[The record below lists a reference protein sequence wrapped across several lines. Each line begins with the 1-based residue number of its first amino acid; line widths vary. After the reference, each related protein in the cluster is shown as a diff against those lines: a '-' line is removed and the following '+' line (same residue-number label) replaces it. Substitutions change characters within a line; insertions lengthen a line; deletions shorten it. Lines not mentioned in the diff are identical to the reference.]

1 MKINK
6 SHSIRYVRSR
16 DNVSDI
22 FTKAADP
29 VTFKRLRW
37 YLMGD
42 TPDDDSKIDR
52 NQGLTYHWL
61 DEDDVGSAPVE
72 ECWRM
77 DE

>member
-1 MKINK
+1 
-6 SHSIRYVRSR
+6 
-16 DNVSDI
+16 
-22 FTKAADP
+22 
-29 VTFKRLRW
+29 
-37 YLMGD
+37 MGD

>member
-1 MKINK
+1 
-6 SHSIRYVRSR
+6 
-16 DNVSDI
+16 
-22 FTKAADP
+22 
-29 VTFKRLRW
+29 
-37 YLMGD
+37 MGD
-42 TPDDDSKIDR
+42 TTDDDSEVDR